1 MRIFPLDCCMLFRLF
16 PHHSIS
22 EPCIFCS
29 LQLSLMPGPFWEVAD
44 ISWGGIA
51 GADPS
56 FLAGGG
62 GIRRMEIE
70 ASAYTHKQSQS

>member
-1 MRIFPLDCCMLFRLF
+1 
-16 PHHSIS
+16 
-22 EPCIFCS
+22 
-29 LQLSLMPGPFWEVAD
+29 MPGPFWEVAD